1 MATEAPDAQSM
12 AGGTAGLPTQPAS
25 RVRGLA
31 FALLGTV
38 QVTLIFTITLVAVP
52 LPVIGRELGLDNSA
66 LVVVSAAYGLSFSG
80 LLLFGGRLADRW
92 GGRRMLITGLVVF
105 AVASAAAPAAP
116 GFAVLAAA
124 RFSQGVGAALVAPA
138 AMVVLRA
145 VFPQP
150 GRYSHAMATW
160 GGLSVL
166 GATAGIV
173 LSGVVATLVS
183 WRWMFAIPLLVAGV
197 ALLLTRR
204 LLPAG
209 APGGRVTLDL
219 PGAVLATAG
228 VTLLSYGLVMTGD
241 RAWSSATVAVPVVGG
256 LTLLAAFAVVE
267 LRGRDPLLPP
277 TFLAHRRRATA
288 LVVIA
293 LSATATAVVCL
304 LFALY
309 LQQIRGW
316 SPLRTSLAFVPYA
329 FSLVAIGR
337 AAGRFV
343 ERFGAHA
350 VVLAGLALAAC
361 GLILL
366 ARLDQHTT
374 YVSGLLPG
382 LLFLPA
388 GVALTFAGAAVLAV
402 VDVPQ
407 QQTGLAAGVLNT
419 AMELGP
425 TVGLA
430 LLTAVAAARTTHI
443 TAMGGGDERAATT
456 SGYAWALGTT
466 GLAFLLLAVLI
477 TVTTR
482 PQQTTT

>member
-1 MATEAPDAQSM
+1 VQGRS
-12 AGGTAGLPTQPAS
+12 G
-25 RVRGLA
+25 RA

-38 QVTLIFTITLVAVP
+38 QVTLIFTITLLAVP
-52 LPVIGRELGLDNSA
+52 LPVIGRQLGLDHSE

-92 GGRRMLITGLVVF
+92 GGRRILIAGLVVF
-105 AVASAAAPAAP
+105 AVASAAAPASP
-116 GFAVLAAA
+116 GFAVLAAT
-124 RFSQGVGAALVAPA
+124 RFGQGVGAALVAPA
-138 AMVVLRA
+138 AMVVLRT

-150 GRYSHAMATW
+150 SRYARTMATW

-173 LSGVVATLVS
+173 LSGVVATWVS
-183 WRWMFAIPLLVAGV
+183 WRWMFAVPLLVAGV

-209 APGGRVTLDL
+209 VPGGRVALDL

-241 RAWSSATVAVPVVGG
+241 RAWSSTTVVVPAVCG
-256 LTLLAAFAVVE
+256 LALLAAFAVVE

-277 TFLAHRRRATA
+277 AFLANRRRATG
-288 LVVIA
+288 LLVIA
-293 LSATATAVVCL
+293 LSAAATAVVCL
-304 LFALY
+304 FLALY

-329 FSLVAIGR
+329 FSLVAAGR
-337 AAGRFV
+337 AAGRFID
-343 ERFGAHA
+343 RFGDRA
-350 VVLAGLALAAC
+350 VVIAGLVLAAC

-366 ARLDQHTT
+366 ARLSQHTT
-374 YVSGLLPG
+374 YVTGLLPG
-382 LLFLPA
+382 FLFLPA
-388 GVALTFAGAAVLAV
+388 GVALAFAGAAVLAV
-402 VDVPQ
+402 ADVPTQ
-407 QQTGLAAGVLNT
+407 QAGLAAGVMNT

-430 LLTAVAAARTTHI
+430 LLAAVAAARTAHI
-443 TAMGGGDERAATT
+443 TAAGGAASAATT
-456 SGYAWALGTT
+456 SGYAWALGTA
-466 GLAFLLLAVLI
+466 GLAFVLLAVLI
-477 TVTTR
+477 AVGTR
-482 PQQTTT
+482 PSRPAEPPGKPNLHQAHVSGTAR